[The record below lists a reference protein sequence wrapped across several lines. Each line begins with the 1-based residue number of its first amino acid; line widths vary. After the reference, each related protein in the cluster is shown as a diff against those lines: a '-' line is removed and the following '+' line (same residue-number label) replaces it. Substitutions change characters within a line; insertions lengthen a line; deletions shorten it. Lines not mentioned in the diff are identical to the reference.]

1 MAKKNK
7 NLDLIQINGK
17 DEALSRPNSPNSLD
31 EILGESLSIYST
43 NSSEEY
49 QLQLAE
55 MNMTDLQAHAYKVG
69 LIPTSDRKI
78 LCDRLLSEFRK
89 WSSRFINRL
98 DTTASNNKTG
108 EISAKARKI
117 LREGA

>member
-1 MAKKNK
+1 
-7 NLDLIQINGK
+7 
-17 DEALSRPNSPNSLD
+17 
-31 EILGESLSIYST
+31 
-43 NSSEEY
+43 
-49 QLQLAE
+49 
-55 MNMTDLQAHAYKVG
+55 MNMTDLQAHAFKIG

-89 WSSRFINRL
+89 WNSRFINTL
-98 DTTASNNKTG
+98 ETTAADNKIG